1 MDYGI
6 NIATSSDSWRVVR
19 RAEELGYKYAWF
31 YDTQLLSAD
40 VFVAMAAAAMKTSK
54 IRLGTGVL
62 IPSNRIPAVTANAL
76 ASLNKLAP
84 GRIDFG
90 VSTGFTARRSMGLPA
105 IRLDEMR
112 DHIRVVEGLLAG
124 ETVEWETE
132 GASRKIRF
140 LNPEIGQININDP
153 IPTHISALG
162 PRGRRLTAELGANW
176 LTTMRNADEAIGAL
190 NAMRKAWR
198 DAGRSEDALYSTA
211 IAGGCVLAEGEPADS
226 PRVKAQAGPH
236 TSMIFHNLA
245 EAAELGSI
253 GYAVPPPLQAQFD
266 VYCEIYQGYEPADA
280 RYLQN
285 HRGHLMFLR
294 PEEEANI
301 SGEMIRMLSFTG
313 TAPELRDGLRAL
325 KSAGFSQFAPHIRHG
340 HDSMLED
347 WAEVFEGV

>member
-6 NIATSSDSWRVVR
+6 NIATSSDSWRVVQ
-19 RAEELGYKYAWF
+19 RAEELGYHHAWF

-124 ETVEWETE
+124 DTVEWETE
-132 GASRKIRF
+132 GANRKIRF
-140 LNPEIGQININDP
+140 LNPDLGQINIDDP

-190 NAMRKAWR
+190 NSMKQAWR
-198 DAGRSEDALYSTA
+198 DAGRSEDTLYSTA

-226 PRVKAQAGPH
+226 PRAKAQAGPH

-253 GYAVPPPLQAQFD
+253 GYAVPPALQAQFD
-266 VYCEIYQGYEPADA
+266 IYREIYQGYEPADA

-313 TAPELRDGLRAL
+313 TAPELRDGVRAL
-325 KSAGFSQFAPHIRHG
+325 ESAGFSQFAPHIRHG
-340 HDSMLED
+340 HDAMLED
-347 WAEVFEGV
+347 WADVFEGI

>member
-6 NIATSSDSWRVVR
+6 NIATSSDSWRVVQ
-19 RAEELGYKYAWF
+19 RAEELGYSYAWF

-84 GRIDFG
+84 GRIEFG

-105 IRLDEMR
+105 IKLAEMR
-112 DHIRVVEGLLAG
+112 DHIRVVQGLLAG

-140 LNPEIGQININDP
+140 LNPDIGQINIEDP

-162 PRGRRLTAELGANW
+162 PRGRKLTAELGANW
-176 LTTMRNADEAIGAL
+176 LNTMRGVDDSIAGLEA
-190 NAMRKAWR
+190 MKQAWR
-198 DAGRSEDALYSTA
+198 DAGRPQDTLYSTA
-211 IAGGCVLAEGEPADS
+211 IAGGCVLAEGESADS

-236 TSMIFHNLA
+236 ASMIFHNLA

-253 GYAVPPPLQAQFD
+253 GYPVPPPLQAQFD
-266 VYCEIYQGYEPADA
+266 AYCEIYKSYEPADA

-301 SGEMIRMLSFTG
+301 SGDMIRMLSFTA
-313 TAPELRDGLRAL
+313 TAPELREGVRAL
-325 KSAGFSQFAPHIRHG
+325 KSAGYSQFAPHIRYG

-347 WAEVFEGV
+347 WAEVFNGV

>member
-1 MDYGI
+1 MEYGI
-6 NIATSSDSWRVVR
+6 NIATSSDSWRVVQ
-19 RAEELGYKYAWF
+19 RAEELGYHYAWF

-105 IRLDEMR
+105 IKLDEMR

-124 ETVEWETE
+124 DTVEWETE
-132 GASRKIRF
+132 GANRKIRF
-140 LNPEIGQININDP
+140 LNPDLGQINIDDP

-176 LTTMRNADEAIGAL
+176 LTTMRDVDTAIGQI
-190 NAMRKAWR
+190 NSMKEAWR
-198 DAGRSEDALYSTA
+198 DAGRGDDTLYSTA
-211 IAGGCVLAEGEPADS
+211 IAGGCVLAEGESADS
-226 PRVKAQAGPH
+226 PRAKAQAGPH

-253 GYAVPPPLQAQFD
+253 GYAVPPPLQAQF
-266 VYCEIYQGYEPADA
+266 EIYQEIYRSYEPADA

-301 SGEMIRMLSFTG
+301 SGEMIRMLSFTA
-313 TAPELRDGLRAL
+313 TAPELREGVRAL
-325 KSAGFSQFAPHIRHG
+325 KAAGYSQFAPHIRYG
-340 HDSMLED
+340 HDTMLED
-347 WAEVFEGV
+347 WIEVFEGV

>member
-1 MDYGI
+1 MEYGI

-19 RAEELGYKYAWF
+19 RAEELGYHYAWF

-124 ETVEWETE
+124 DTVEWETE
-132 GASRKIRF
+132 GANRKIRF
-140 LNPEIGQININDP
+140 LNPDLGQINIDDP

-162 PRGRRLTAELGANW
+162 PRGRRLTAELGAKW
-176 LTTMRNADEAIGAL
+176 LTTMRDVDTAIGQI
-190 NAMRKAWR
+190 NSMKEAWR
-198 DAGRSEDALYSTA
+198 DAGRSEDMLYSTA
-211 IAGGCVLAEGEPADS
+211 IAGGCVLAEGESADS
-226 PRVKAQAGPH
+226 PRAKAQAGPH

-266 VYCEIYQGYEPADA
+266 IYQEIYRSYEPADA

-301 SGEMIRMLSFTG
+301 SGEMIRMLSFTA
-313 TAPELRDGLRAL
+313 TAPELREGVREL
-325 KSAGFSQFAPHIRHG
+325 KAAGYSQFAPHIRHG
-340 HDSMLED
+340 HDTMLED
-347 WAEVFEGV
+347 WSEVLDGV